1 MQGHAIGGTMIHVI
15 IKTDPDDPNRWI
27 AKDVDVTPPRVIY
40 SGDNIFAATRARRDY
55 IARCNEME

>member
-1 MQGHAIGGTMIHVI
+1 MIHVV
-15 IKTDPDDPNRWI
+15 IKTDPDNPNRWI